1 MGSANNDKF
10 VSVAIYVYI
19 LLGMTHLIVGFL
31 AIEFLELTVTAFI
44 YSFFF
49 LTIGFSLLKFKKRDE
64 LENTKMIIILASTIA
79 VLNAYCSLSQLITCN
94 FNNIFLLPVF
104 ILFNFGL
111 DLLVFSIF
119 FNYKT
124 KVDEM
129 DNVEK
134 ISYFSIVIT
143 RGLGLG
149 LLFQILAWLLLSPNV
164 IMISYILLFGSV
176 NMLFGQLFYFKKE
189 NRNLQKLGFFF
200 LILGAIFGV
209 YVLMLYPNYT
219 FIVFTI
225 LYAIVIPIRFFYLF
239 KFRMQ

>member
-1 MGSANNDKF
+1 
-10 VSVAIYVYI
+10 
-19 LLGMTHLIVGFL
+19 
-31 AIEFLELTVTAFI
+31 
-44 YSFFF
+44 
-49 LTIGFSLLKFKKRDE
+49 
-64 LENTKMIIILASTIA
+64 
-79 VLNAYCSLSQLITCN
+79 
-94 FNNIFLLPVF
+94 
-104 ILFNFGL
+104 
-111 DLLVFSIF
+111 
-119 FNYKT
+119 
-124 KVDEM
+124 M

-164 IMISYILLFGSV
+164 IMISYTLLFGSV